1 VIDGMFCF
9 KIIFDAPD
17 QHWAKRYIA
26 VFSPFAFPNMEH
38 LALKVQIGNLQFA
51 QLVIA
56 QSTAIEQSDDQP
68 VAKQCR
74 GNKEVFYFLAVQD
87 NGVFLWPF
95 NAWQDHLT

>member
-1 VIDGMFCF
+1 
-9 KIIFDAPD
+9 
-17 QHWAKRYIA
+17 
-26 VFSPFAFPNMEH
+26 MEH

-74 GNKEVFYFLAVQD
+74 SNKQVFYFLAVQD
-87 NGVFLWPF
+87 NGVSLCAILSSGIKGLF
-95 NAWQDHLT
+95 